1 MHSGS
6 TKLQVRSCM
15 FVLVANRT
23 ACGKNL
29 TEVLLPLL
37 SIRKDGSSYCDLL
50 HVSPIRDASG
60 KVRLHLSQ
68 VFPERSCLSDEL
80 INNYCTISMSVYNEA
95 LK

>member
-1 MHSGS
+1 MHCGS
-6 TKLQVRSCM
+6 TKLQVRSCV
-15 FVLVANRT
+15 FVLVANSS
-23 ACGKNL
+23 ACIKNL

-37 SIRKDGSSYCDLL
+37 SIRKDGSSFCDLL

-68 VFPERSCLSDEL
+68 VFPVRSCFSDEL
-80 INNYCTISMSVYNEA
+80 NNYYCYVRVLEA